1 MLKRKSSWSEFR
13 LLPACTARLEIVEV
27 LAQTAVFEGAS
38 EVCLSAAET
47 ACPSAPCANRC
58 GCSASLEDCQ
68 CWVAERRRLSM
79 VFTENLGGNVQTR
92 SRGACPPVERRPAH
106 CLLAQQGRAWQRWSK
121 QRQKDA
127 EVRRSLL
134 FPLCRRARVQSW
146 PKAPGETMPHA
157 FAVVPFRVQQ
167 TSRRRFWNQV
177 RLTGNLVCGVPIF
190 TVKVRHFWCTD
201 WFTLPKL
208 HDYQSFG
215 CRQETGKVGN
225 NKVGKAALS

>member
-58 GCSASLEDCQ
+58 GCGASLEDCQ

-167 TSRRRFWNQV
+167 TPAIKLCHFFPPCTRGMDDHFSRPAHEEWTPKACPPRRWPF
-177 RLTGNLVCGVPIF
+177 P
-190 TVKVRHFWCTD
+190 
-201 WFTLPKL
+201 
-208 HDYQSFG
+208 
-215 CRQETGKVGN
+215 
-225 NKVGKAALS
+225 

>member
-1 MLKRKSSWSEFR
+1 
-13 LLPACTARLEIVEV
+13 
-27 LAQTAVFEGAS
+27 
-38 EVCLSAAET
+38 
-47 ACPSAPCANRC
+47 
-58 GCSASLEDCQ
+58 
-68 CWVAERRRLSM
+68 
-79 VFTENLGGNVQTR
+79 VQTR

-167 TSRRRFWNQV
+167 T
-177 RLTGNLVCGVPIF
+177 PAI
-190 TVKVRHFWCTD
+190 
-201 WFTLPKL
+201 KL
-208 HDYQSFG
+208 
-215 CRQETGKVGN
+215 
-225 NKVGKAALS
+225 